1 MTVVREDN
9 RRPWIRMQCSRDCL
23 PALLTLVAAYAAGCA
38 TQPGRNAAESGA
50 DAHIAAQVQTALRA
64 DRSLYARHIV
74 VTVDRG
80 VVHLDGIVWSDEAQ
94 RRAQDD
100 AASVPGVISVKS
112 YLEVTPGGIAGIR

>member
-1 MTVVREDN
+1 
-9 RRPWIRMQCSRDCL
+9 
-23 PALLTLVAAYAAGCA
+23 
-38 TQPGRNAAESGA
+38 
-50 DAHIAAQVQTALRA
+50 
-64 DRSLYARHIV
+64 